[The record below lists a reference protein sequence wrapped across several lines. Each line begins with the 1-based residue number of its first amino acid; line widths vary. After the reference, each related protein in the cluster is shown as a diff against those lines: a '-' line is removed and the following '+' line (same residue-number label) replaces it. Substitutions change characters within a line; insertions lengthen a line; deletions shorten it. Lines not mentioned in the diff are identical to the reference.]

1 MTAAYRPAWPQV
13 EAMLDGILARRY
25 YTNHGPLAQELEAR
39 LAEAYAIR
47 HAVAVTNPA
56 IALIMALEALGLR
69 GAVALSALAP
79 LGWAQAVA
87 WAGLTPLFCDV
98 DADAFG
104 LTAAT
109 AGAGLTPEASAIL
122 AGPADARGG
131 LAALAVTHS
140 LALIAEGAPAAGHK
154 VGLLALPGLGD
165 DAGAVC
171 LLTDDDALAARLRNI
186 RSSYGAGHP
195 VPVVRTANGRL
206 SEVQAAMSLL
216 SLEAADAAAAHAAAV
231 LAAYRAGLPDLPV
244 LDRGSVAAVI
254 LPFPEPQVR
263 HDDAGTGAASQT
275 GALARLHGA
284 GWPARAPSPLQA
296 RTAGCANAAA
306 FAARAV
312 LLPVGPS
319 ITEAAATAMC
329 AALAGRTFGS

>member
-1 MTAAYRPAWPQV
+1 MNAYRPAWPQV

-39 LAEAYAIR
+39 LAEAHAVR

-56 IALIMALEALGLR
+56 IALIMTLEALGLR
-69 GAVALSALAP
+69 GAVAMSALAP
-79 LGWAQAVA
+79 RGWVQAVT

-98 DADAFG
+98 DAAGFE

-109 AGAGLTPEASAIL
+109 ARAGLTPDASAIL

-131 LAALAVTHS
+131 LAALAVAHG
-140 LALIAEGAPAAGHK
+140 LALVAEGTPAAGHE
-154 VGLLALPGLGD
+154 VGLLAMPGLGD
-165 DAGAVC
+165 DAGAAC
-171 LLTDDDALAARLRNI
+171 LLTDDGALAARLRNI

-206 SEVQAAMSLL
+206 SDVQAAMSLL
-216 SLEAADAAAAHAAAV
+216 SLETAEAATAHAAAV
-231 LAAYRAGLPDLPV
+231 LAAYRAGLPGLPV
-244 LDRGSVAAVI
+244 LDRGGAAAVI
-254 LPFPEPQVR
+254 LPFPEPQAR
-263 HDDAGTGAASQT
+263 HDDLGMGARCQT

-296 RTAGCANAAA
+296 RAAGCVNAAA
-306 FAARAV
+306 FVARAV

-319 ITEAAATAMC
+319 VTAAAAAGMC
-329 AALAGRTFGS
+329 AVLAGLVLES